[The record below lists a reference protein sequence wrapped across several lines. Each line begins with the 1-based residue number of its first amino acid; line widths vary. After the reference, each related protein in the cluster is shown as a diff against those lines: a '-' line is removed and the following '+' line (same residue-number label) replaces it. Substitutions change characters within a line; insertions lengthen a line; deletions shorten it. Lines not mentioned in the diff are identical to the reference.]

1 MSNAEHL
8 IENAICDYEE
18 NGSFDRFLACGV
30 NKTMADAI
38 GIRLEIVTEM
48 AYHVLHAFKPDW
60 ADRNED

>member
-1 MSNAEHL
+1 MSDAEHL

-30 NKTMADAI
+30 NK
-38 GIRLEIVTEM
+38 GIRLETVTEM

-60 ADRNED
+60 TEHNAD